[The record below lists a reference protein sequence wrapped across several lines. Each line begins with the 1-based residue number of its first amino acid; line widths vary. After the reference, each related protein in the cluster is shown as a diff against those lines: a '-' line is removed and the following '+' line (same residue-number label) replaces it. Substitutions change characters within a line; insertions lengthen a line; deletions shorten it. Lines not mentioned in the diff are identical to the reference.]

1 MIGARVSA
9 EAVKIVCD
17 GRGKNSPVTAARLAL
32 ILACNDIPHMYSE

>member
-1 MIGARVSA
+1 VIGARVSA